1 MKKNTLLASILFLL
15 LSAGAAKAD
24 DSNNAKAKFDS
35 FTRGLSELPADSVQG
50 AVKKLMRS
58 AEQDREEYISLYN
71 LATSAF
77 FSTDSP
83 MRDENC
89 YIFFLQEV
97 LNSGIPG
104 EADRERAKF
113 RMEMAMKNRPGTL
126 AHDFAFITREGKES
140 RLLESLQNKHTLL
153 LFYDPDCGH
162 CSDTIET
169 LRHSPIPE
177 WLSVVAIDPETDRA
191 LWECSKDALPEE
203 WTIGFAID
211 PIQDDE
217 TYVFPEMPTLYL
229 LDSKGTV
236 ILKEATVNQIL
247 NFK

>member
-35 FTRGLSELPADSVQG
+35 FTHGLSELPADSVQG

-83 MRDENC
+83 MRGENC

-113 RMEMAMKNRPGTL
+113 RMEMAMKNRP
-126 AHDFAFITREGKES
+126 AHWLTT
-140 RLLESLQNKHTLL
+140 SL
-153 LFYDPDCGH
+153 
-162 CSDTIET
+162 S
-169 LRHSPIPE
+169 
-177 WLSVVAIDPETDRA
+177 
-191 LWECSKDALPEE
+191 
-203 WTIGFAID
+203 
-211 PIQDDE
+211 
-217 TYVFPEMPTLYL
+217 
-229 LDSKGTV
+229 
-236 ILKEATVNQIL
+236 
-247 NFK
+247 